1 MTGAGVGRG
10 GSAFF
15 REGGAEQAAREAQR
29 RSWNLHEAA
38 KNVIDK
44 IGEALA
50 EGDDER
56 AATLAR
62 TVVGLPYDD
71 HEGTWPGA
79 FVAAATFFDEVIE
92 VVEGWPE
99 GDDSWIAVLTDILPT
114 LDGWAR
120 AELEHVIGV
129 LWHDA
134 GLLGVTDEEAA
145 RLRGVVDQVEMA
157 GPSYRV
163 SQEEQER
170 FVIEVVRMQEDVL
183 ERLHQRWARQLAAER
198 GAGPQG

>member
-1 MTGAGVGRG
+1 MTGAGVGRD

-15 REGGAEQAAREAQR
+15 REGGAEQATHEAQR
-29 RSWNLHEAA
+29 RSWSLHQAA

-44 IGEALA
+44 IGEAMA
-50 EGDDER
+50 
-56 AATLAR
+56 
-62 TVVGLPYDD
+62 
-71 HEGTWPGA
+71 
-79 FVAAATFFDEVIE
+79 
-92 VVEGWPE
+92 E

-114 LDGWAR
+114 LDGWAQ

-134 GLLGVTDEEAA
+134 GLLGVTDEEAS

-163 SQEEQER
+163 SQEDEER

-183 ERLHQRWARQLAAER
+183 ERLHQPWAQQLAAER